1 MAHKIVDHAPS
12 PGSTAW
18 AQQISASK
26 VPVILGMVPQW
37 KTPSELWLE
46 MTGLNEPEHLEGDH
60 LEWGHRAEQS
70 LVDWW
75 KYKNPGWQTNSGEVA
90 YTNTDLPFP
99 NIATLD
105 RRARRGRK
113 FHIIECKTSTDVNIW
128 DSEEYL
134 PAHVH
139 AQVITQ
145 MGISGI
151 KNASVVSQLG
161 STVPK
166 IHEVEW
172 EEEIWQ
178 GIVDTCAEFYQS
190 LGESEPPAPPQALL
204 DALIDA
210 REIINLKGEY
220 EIDAD
225 NQHLVELRSIDEEIA
240 RLKEDRAETAELLK
254 AVAPGKAITLDGK
267 KITKK
272 NAGRFSTKRVP
283 DECRHLLADKEVC
296 TALDN
301 TAFKKK
307 YPDVYAAATGDD
319 TITIIDL
326 AK

>member
-1 MAHKIVDHAPS
+1 MGTLVKNPPAPGT
-12 PGSTAW
+12 PQWRQMIT
-18 AQQISASK
+18 ASK
-26 VPVILGMVPQW
+26 VPVILGLLTKYQ
-37 KTPSELWLE
+37 TPAELWLE
-46 MTGLNEPEHLEGDH
+46 MTGVVEPEELEGDH
-60 LEWGHRAEQS
+60 LVWGHTAEQS

-75 KYKNPGWQTNSGEVA
+75 LYKNPGWQAGHGEIAYEDNS
-90 YTNTDLPFP
+90 LPFP
-99 NIATLD
+99 NMATLD

-113 FHIIECKTSTDVNIW
+113 FHIIECKTSTDASVW

-134 PAHVH
+134 PSHVY
-139 AQVITQ
+139 AQVLTQ

-151 KNASVVSQLG
+151 REASVVSQLG

-166 IHEVEW
+166 VHDVEW
-172 EEEIWQ
+172 DQDVWE
-178 GIVDTCAEFYQS
+178 GIVDQSKKFYDS
-190 LGESEPPAPPQALL
+190 LGNAEPPMPPQ
-204 DALIDA
+204 DLIDSLIEA
-210 REIINLKGEY
+210 RTTVELKEEY

-225 NQHLVELRSIDEEIA
+225 NMHLVELRSLDEEIA

-254 AVAPGKAITLDGK
+254 ALAPGKSITLDGK

-272 NAGRFSTKRVP
+272 NTGRFSTKRVP
-283 DECRHLLADKEVC
+283 DEARHLLKDKEVC

-307 YPDVYAAATGDD
+307 YPDIYAAATGDD